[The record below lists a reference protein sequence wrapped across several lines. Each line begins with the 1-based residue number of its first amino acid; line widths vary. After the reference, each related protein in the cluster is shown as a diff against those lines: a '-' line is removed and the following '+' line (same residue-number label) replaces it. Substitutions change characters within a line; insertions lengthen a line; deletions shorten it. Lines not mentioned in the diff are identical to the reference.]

1 MGKTTH
7 DELRRAPR
15 VRVCCRVD
23 VRQPHGVWSA
33 VTGDLSARGCR
44 IVTSQLPRLGTLLS
58 LRLSSDLF
66 AEDLYT
72 TGEVTRVRDEEVGVQ
87 FVDRSGRNGA
97 MTVADWVRRVLDEGS
112 ADAAELASTGAAIPE
127 RVTPVVTKGKRKGS
141 PIPRRSR
148 RRSG

>member
-1 MGKTTH
+1 MREATIE
-7 DELRRAPR
+7 ELRRAPR

-44 IVTSQLPRLGTLLS
+44 IVSSQLPRRGSLLP

-66 AEDLYT
+66 AEELFT
-72 TGEVTRVRDEEVGVQ
+72 IGEVIWVDGEQLGVLFLDEAK
-87 FVDRSGRNGA
+87 RNGA
-97 MTVADWVRRVLDEGS
+97 ISAADWVRQLVELGTSQDQGALLDHLVPAVSS
-112 ADAAELASTGAAIPE
+112 ARRGGARAAPLQQ
-127 RVTPVVTKGKRKGS
+127 R
-141 PIPRRSR
+141 R